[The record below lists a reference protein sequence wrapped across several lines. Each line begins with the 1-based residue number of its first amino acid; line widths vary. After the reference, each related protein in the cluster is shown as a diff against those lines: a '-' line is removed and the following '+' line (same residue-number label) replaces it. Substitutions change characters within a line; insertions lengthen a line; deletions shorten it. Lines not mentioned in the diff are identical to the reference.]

1 MCQVCKTFA
10 TVVCRLGRQGTK
22 GKCWCCKR
30 ARCGHENQWIKELK
44 ASDLKTNVEKG
55 ISTKETSSSSENDDD
70 GDSATGHSQE
80 NEKNRKKSIE
90 IPNYRVDSVAFFAK
104 MNPDIMMTKTILLMK
119 RLKARNASNMEMIG
133 VMLIQLRWNSG
144 FQIISRSHTSL

>member
-30 ARCGHENQWIKELK
+30 ERCGHENQWIKELK

-55 ISTKETSSSSENDDD
+55 ISTKETSSSSENEDD

-80 NEKNRKKSIE
+80 NEKIE
-90 IPNYRVDSVAFFAK
+90 RS
-104 MNPDIMMTKTILLMK
+104 
-119 RLKARNASNMEMIG
+119 
-133 VMLIQLRWNSG
+133 QLRFPTTELTPLPFSPK
-144 FQIISRSHTSL
+144 